1 MRRWLDSYKVKLLGH
16 ESVDQS
22 LHLWRECTMT
32 IVQQLSNLKESL
44 IFVVWTSQVRSESS
58 SLSSKFFYMMHKN
71 ASRLYPWHGTLAFAF
86 CFQKIIWMI
95 IEKNYDKDLKQ

>member
-44 IFVVWTSQVRSESS
+44 IYVVWTSEVGSESS
-58 SLSSKFFYMMHKN
+58 SLSSK
-71 ASRLYPWHGTLAFAF
+71 LV
-86 CFQKIIWMI
+86 
-95 IEKNYDKDLKQ
+95 